1 MYRLFCNNKTLE
13 CRNFFEQ
20 FLEHDIKE
28 DVCSSQV
35 FETTFNKIKNW
46 LENNDENLVIDDVD
60 NDILAAV
67 IKKIFRF
74 APAAGGL
81 VLINNS
87 IVAMERN
94 GIPDLPKGHI
104 EKGESPREA
113 ALREVSE
120 ETAMSN
126 LSIIKQLPS
135 SNHCYLLNGQWTLK
149 NTSWFLMK
157 TDAAFNPKPQT
168 EEGISKVFLLNK
180 DNVNEFLEKTFIS
193 LRITLGEEI
202 INTICRDVSIT
213 PNKMNNM

>member
-20 FLEHDIKE
+20 CLEEDSNDDI
-28 DVCSSQV
+28 CTTQV
-35 FETTFNKIKNW
+35 FENTLDIVKRW
-46 LENNDENLVIDDVD
+46 LEESDENLVINNVSNDV
-60 NDILAAV
+60 LAAV
-67 IKKIFRF
+67 IKRIFRF

-81 VLINNS
+81 VLIDNS

-104 EKGESPREA
+104 EKGESPSEA

-120 ETAMSN
+120 ETAISN
-126 LSIIKQLPS
+126 LSIIRRLPS
-135 SNHCYLLNGQWTLK
+135 SNHCYLLNNQWTLK
-149 NTSWFLMK
+149 KTSWYLMK
-157 TDAAFNPKPQT
+157 TDSAFNPKPQT

-193 LRITLGEEI
+193 LRLTLGEEI
-202 INTICRDVSIT
+202 VRQLTIN
-213 PNKMNNM
+213 N